1 MRGRWID
8 RTGVALG
15 LPFPAG
21 PHLEEL
27 AVRGTA
33 RALLPVAM
41 ADGGLYCHLS
51 GAETQVQRWIAQG
64 MMPKEDIAREVYD
77 LLARTVSR
85 MVTAASQQTGIRQV
99 LIAGGVASSRLFRE
113 LVTQR
118 TAKRQPVCACV
129 SAARS
134 IPGTTRS
141 AWRSLAARKWREQ
154 QALKEIEYGSTDTG
168 R

>member
-1 MRGRWID
+1 MVD

-33 RALLPVAM
+33 RALLAVAM

-51 GAETQVQRWIAQG
+51 GAETQVQRWIVQG
-64 MMPKEDIAREVYD
+64 TMPKEDIAREVYD

-85 MVTAASQQTGIRQV
+85 MVTAAFQQTGIHQV

-118 TAKRQPVCACV
+118 TAKRQPDLRVHFGRPEYSGDNAV
-129 SAARS
+129 GVAL
-134 IPGTTRS
+134 IG
-141 AWRSLAARKWREQ
+141 ARKWREQ
-154 QALKEIEYGSTDTG
+154 QTLKEIEYGSTDTG

>member
-1 MRGRWID
+1 
-8 RTGVALG
+8 
-15 LPFPAG
+15 
-21 PHLEEL
+21 
-27 AVRGTA
+27 
-33 RALLPVAM
+33 
-41 ADGGLYCHLS
+41 
-51 GAETQVQRWIAQG
+51 

-118 TAKRQPVCACV
+118 TAKRQPDLRVRFG
-129 SAARS
+129 ARS

-141 AWRSLAARKWREQ
+141 AWRSLAQENGANSKH
-154 QALKEIEYGSTDTG
+154 
-168 R
+168 

>member
-1 MRGRWID
+1 M
-8 RTGVALG
+8 
-15 LPFPAG
+15 
-21 PHLEEL
+21 
-27 AVRGTA
+27 
-33 RALLPVAM
+33 
-41 ADGGLYCHLS
+41 
-51 GAETQVQRWIAQG
+51 QRWIAQG
-64 MMPKEDIAREVYD
+64 TMPKEDIAREVYD

-118 TAKRQPVCACV
+118 TAKRQPDLRVHFGRPEYSGDNAV
-129 SAARS
+129 GVAL
-134 IPGTTRS
+134 IG
-141 AWRSLAARKWREQ
+141 ARKWREQ